1 MLIILIVIINVI
13 ISDNSNNRIHL
24 WWFVLL
30 HQVKCVLFSRYQQR
44 LSYDLLT
51 GLASSLLDGQV
62 FEIVTGLKEVQH
74 LEEHHLSTQ
83 RMKMIHE
90 HKGKPHPTMSYPIFF
105 HLLYFNCPILSHF
118 PIFSIL
124 LKCPVWYLLNLPQLL
139 HFDHFPKI
147 ITSRPPGSPQIWNSN
162 TEY

>member
-1 MLIILIVIINVI
+1 MDIICDGFFTT
-13 ISDNSNNRIHL
+13 SSEM
-24 WWFVLL
+24 
-30 HQVKCVLFSRYQQR
+30 CVFSRYQQR

-90 HKGKPHPTMSYPIFF
+90 HKGRHHPTVSYPIFF
-105 HLLYFNCPILSHF
+105 HLPYFNSHF
-118 PIFSIL
+118 QPFPHFLRASFLTFSIFL
-124 LKCPVWYLLNLPQLL
+124 NYLIL
-139 HFDHFPKI
+139 
-147 ITSRPPGSPQIWNSN
+147 TNSQRL
-162 TEY
+162 